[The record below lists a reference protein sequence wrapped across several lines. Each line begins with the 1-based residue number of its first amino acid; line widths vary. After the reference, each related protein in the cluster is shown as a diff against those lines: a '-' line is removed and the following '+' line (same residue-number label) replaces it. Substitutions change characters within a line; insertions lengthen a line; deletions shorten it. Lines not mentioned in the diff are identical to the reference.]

1 MTDGPAF
8 AERTDPEALASRIP
22 GGFQLGVSSS
32 AYQIEGAAHEGGRGP
47 SGWDVFAAEPGRI
60 IDGSNADRA
69 VDHYHR
75 LDEDV
80 RLIQRLGVDCY
91 RFSVSWS
98 RIQPEGRGA
107 GNREGLAFYDRLL
120 DRLLAA
126 DIRPMATLFH
136 WDAPEALAA
145 SGGWYNRDT
154 AGRFADYALMLAE
167 HFGDRIES
175 WITIN
180 EPATVMIQ
188 GHMLGT
194 HAPGSAHL
202 FAALPTAHHQ
212 LLGHGLAV
220 QALRSVGVAG
230 RIGIANVHSPVL
242 PAGDSEDDR
251 VLAALFDVLHNRIF
265 ADAVLLG
272 RYPEAPEPF
281 GPLLSALAGVAA
293 ADLAVIGAP
302 LDFYGLNYAF
312 PTVIRAGAPAEV
324 SARTGIAARAMP
336 FSQVPLPE
344 EARTGSGWPKP
355 GYLTT
360 ALTELAERYG
370 ERLPPI
376 VITENGA
383 SFDDPLVDGAVDDR
397 RRIDYLAGHLEAAL
411 RGVPGVDVQGY
422 VIRSLLDGFEWSAG
436 FSQRFGLVHVDPDS
450 LERTPKASY
459 HWLARMT
466 AAR

>member
-1 MTDGPAF
+1 
-8 AERTDPEALASRIP
+8 
-22 GGFQLGVSSS
+22 
-32 AYQIEGAAHEGGRGP
+32 
-47 SGWDVFAAEPGRI
+47 
-60 IDGSNADRA
+60 
-69 VDHYHR
+69 
-75 LDEDV
+75 
-80 RLIQRLGVDCY
+80 
-91 RFSVSWS
+91 
-98 RIQPEGRGA
+98 
-107 GNREGLAFYDRLL
+107 
-120 DRLLAA
+120 
-126 DIRPMATLFH
+126 
-136 WDAPEALAA
+136 
-145 SGGWYNRDT
+145 
-154 AGRFADYALMLAE
+154 
-167 HFGDRIES
+167 
-175 WITIN
+175 
-180 EPATVMIQ
+180 
-188 GHMLGT
+188 
-194 HAPGSAHL
+194 
-202 FAALPTAHHQ
+202 
-212 LLGHGLAV
+212 
-220 QALRSVGVAG
+220 
-230 RIGIANVHSPVL
+230 
-242 PAGDSEDDR
+242 
-251 VLAALFDVLHNRIF
+251 VLHNRIF

-281 GPLLSALAGVAA
+281 GPLLSARAGVAA

-383 SFDDPLVDGAVDDR
+383 SFDDPLADGAVDDR

>member
-1 MTDGPAF
+1 
-8 AERTDPEALASRIP
+8 
-22 GGFQLGVSSS
+22 
-32 AYQIEGAAHEGGRGP
+32 
-47 SGWDVFAAEPGRI
+47 
-60 IDGSNADRA
+60 
-69 VDHYHR
+69 
-75 LDEDV
+75 
-80 RLIQRLGVDCY
+80 
-91 RFSVSWS
+91 
-98 RIQPEGRGA
+98 
-107 GNREGLAFYDRLL
+107 
-120 DRLLAA
+120 
-126 DIRPMATLFH
+126 
-136 WDAPEALAA
+136 
-145 SGGWYNRDT
+145 
-154 AGRFADYALMLAE
+154 MLAE
-167 HFGDRIES
+167 HFGDRIEA

-194 HAPGSAHL
+194 HAPGSAHS

-230 RIGIANVHSPVL
+230 RIGIANIHSPVL
-242 PAGDSEDDR
+242 PAGESEDDTI
-251 VLAALFDVLHNRIF
+251 LAGLYDVLHNRIF

-293 ADLAVIGAP
+293 ADLAIISQP
-302 LDFYGLNYAF
+302 LDFYGLNYSF

-324 SARTGIAARAMP
+324 SARTGIALRGLPM
-336 FSQVPLPE
+336 SQVPLPQD
-344 EARTGSGWPKP
+344 ARTGSGWPKP
-355 GYLTT
+355 GYLTV

-376 VITENGA
+376 LITENGA
-383 SFDDPLVDGAVDDR
+383 SFEDQLIDGVVDDH

-411 RGVPGVDVQGY
+411 RGAPGVDVQGY
-422 VIRSLLDGFEWSAG
+422 LIRSLLDGFEWSAG
-436 FSQRFGLVHVDPDS
+436 FTQRFGLVHVDPDS

-459 HWLARMT
+459 HWLARMA